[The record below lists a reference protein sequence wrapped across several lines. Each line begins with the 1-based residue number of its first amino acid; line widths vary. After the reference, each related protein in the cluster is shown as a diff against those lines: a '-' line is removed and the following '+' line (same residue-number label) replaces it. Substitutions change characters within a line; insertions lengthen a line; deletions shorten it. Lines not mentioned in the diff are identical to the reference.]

1 MTPISNVQ
9 RSIDIYAAN
18 IEKVMLH
25 CRIFNGQF
33 NATPSRNKISLNII
47 VSIWCWKLAQ
57 IVKCIFGFLLTWV
70 DNYNPGQNSVDKAN
84 FWTLIIYFLS
94 FFNFYL
100 NKTFLPFPN
109 INVVLI
115 HD

>member
-47 VSIWCWKLAQ
+47 VSI
-57 IVKCIFGFLLTWV
+57 
-70 DNYNPGQNSVDKAN
+70 
-84 FWTLIIYFLS
+84 
-94 FFNFYL
+94 
-100 NKTFLPFPN
+100 
-109 INVVLI
+109 
-115 HD
+115 